1 MTDHHPIVA
10 ARRRRALSRV
20 ATATATGIERARL
33 VKIEAAEDLPTLH
46 EVRALGAVLG
56 VDATRL
62 HEACWRARHV
72 EDWQRR

>member
-1 MTDHHPIVA
+1 MTDHHPLVA

-33 VKIEAAEDLPTLH
+33 ARLEAADDLPTLR

-56 VDATRL
+56 IDDPMRL

-72 EDWQRR
+72 EEWQR